1 MSGRLRLGLVLLLLL
16 AWPAGQALA
25 QRVALVIGAGAYQH
39 VPPLPNAT
47 NDATD
52 MAGTLRGLG
61 FAVDLVLDP
70 DRAALEG
77 AVQRFGIAARGAE
90 AALFFYAGH
99 AIEVGGRNWLIPVSA
114 ELGSPQQLRFQAL
127 EVEAVTEQTQ
137 AAARVSLVVLDACRD
152 NPFRQRWPSASRSA
166 AGRGLARVSPATGT
180 LVVFSTAPG
189 AVAADGQGRN
199 SPFTAALLRHLP
211 TPGLEVRPMM
221 AEVRRTV
228 REATAGAQVPWE
240 ESSLEGSF
248 YFRPAAAPATVAA
261 PPAAPNPPA
270 AGRTDRDALA
280 WQFVLDS
287 RNPADFEVFL
297 QQFPD
302 SIFAPFARNR
312 LAELRGGA
320 TRGATPVP
328 PFSPPPASSPPA
340 SPPQVASLPVTPPAT
355 AVPDPNR
362 PLALG
367 ELQEAQRL
375 LTGMGLDTGGT
386 RGIVGPRTREAMR
399 AFAIAAD
406 LPETT
411 GLTASTLLRLRA
423 PPPAAARRAAALGTL
438 ARRALFNGDL
448 RDAERLARAG
458 LDLHPEPEAQA
469 VLEQARTRLAA
480 FAPPPPVAAPAAPAA
495 PAALPAPA
503 PAPWPPAPRQAPP
516 ASLAVPAP
524 PAGPLP
530 FRCPPPGLR
539 VVFEDG
545 SSRSYLGAAPGDPE
559 VCLARGQYGEERLL
573 FNVHP
578 LPVPNESDLR
588 RALRPIWP
596 AAPGRGNDFIFL
608 IYDSAGLT
616 PTYRARWRVLR
627 REMLEVGDTSRPALV
642 FERLLQGVSGTTR
655 GRWRSEFQGTETLWW
670 DIATGAWLRRDQ
682 ALVSGLFDDPP
693 FRAQRVEQR

>member
-25 QRVALVIGAGAYQH
+25 QRVALVVGAGAYQH

-152 NPFRQRWPSASRSA
+152 NPFRQRWPTASRSA

-199 SPFTAALLRHLP
+199 SPFTAALLRHMP
-211 TPGLEVRPMM
+211 TPGLEVRPML

-228 REATAGAQVPWE
+228 REATGGAQVPWE

-248 YFRPAAAPATVAA
+248 YFRPVAAPATAAA
-261 PPAAPNPPA
+261 PPAVPAPA
-270 AGRTDRDALA
+270 TATGRADRDSLA

-312 LAELRGGA
+312 LAELRAGA

-328 PFSPPPASSPPA
+328 PFSPPPASA
-340 SPPQVASLPVTPPAT
+340 PQVASLPVTPPAT
-355 AVPDPNR
+355 ALSVPDPNR
-362 PLALG
+362 PLTLD

-399 AFAIAAD
+399 AFALAAD

-423 PPPAAARRAAALGTL
+423 PPPSVVRRAAALGVL
-438 ARRALFNGDL
+438 ARRALEAGD
-448 RDAERLARAG
+448 AAGANRLATASLELQPDPEVRDLAG
-458 LDLHPEPEAQA
+458 EA
-469 VLEQARTRLAA
+469 RSRLAA
-480 FAPPPPVAAPAAPAA
+480 LAAPPLPAA
-495 PAALPAPA
+495 APA
-503 PAPWPPAPRQAPP
+503 PAPSALPVPAPQPPSAPPAAPL

-545 SSRSYLGAAPGDPE
+545 SSRTYLGAAPGDPE
-559 VCLARGQYGEERLL
+559 VCLARGRHGEERLL
-573 FNVHP
+573 FNIHP
-578 LPVPNESDLR
+578 LPVPNESSLR
-588 RALRPIWP
+588 QALRPLWP

-627 REMLEVGDTSRPALV
+627 REMLAVGDASRPTLV
-642 FERLLQGVSGTTR
+642 FERLLQGVSGTNR

-670 DIATGAWLRRDQ
+670 DIATGAWLRREQ
-682 ALVSGLFDDPP
+682 ALVSGQFEEPP
-693 FRAQRVEQR
+693 FRAQRVEPR